1 MILTGHKVGFLG
13 GGAMAEALIAG
24 ILKKELL
31 PCSQITVSDVSNSRL
46 TYLQEKYSVV
56 VSDNNRTLVTKSDI
70 VILAVKPFIVE
81 KILLEVKDLFIQ
93 NKMIISIAAGLTT
106 ACIEELL
113 DVPVPVV
120 RVMPNTPALIGAGI
134 SAVATGKYA
143 DQQAERKAVAVF
155 SAVGKTVLLQE
166 SLMDSV
172 TGLSG
177 SGPAYIYL
185 ILEALS
191 DAGVRMGLPR
201 DVATLLSTQTMIGAA
216 GMVLET
222 GEHVAVLKDRVTT
235 PGGTTVAGLFALE
248 EAGVRSALMKAVE
261 AATIRSREI
270 SGRSK

>member
-1 MILTGHKVGFLG
+1 MILAGHKLGFLG

-31 PCSQITVSDVSNSRL
+31 PSSQITVSDLSNPRL

-56 VSDNNRTLVTKSDI
+56 VSDNNRDLVTAADI
-70 VILAVKPFIVE
+70 VILAVKPFVVE
-81 KILLEVKDLFIQ
+81 KILLEVKNLFIQ

-106 ACIEELL
+106 AYVEELIA
-113 DVPVPVV
+113 VPVPVV

-134 SAVATGKYA
+134 SAVASGKYA
-143 DQQAERKAVAVF
+143 DQQAEEKAVAVF

-201 DVATLLSTQTMIGAA
+201 DVATLLSAQTMIGAA
-216 GMVLET
+216 GMVMET
-222 GEHVAVLKDRVTT
+222 GEHVAVLKERVTT
-235 PGGTTVAGLFALE
+235 PGGTTVAGLFSLE
-248 EAGVRSALMKAVE
+248 EAGVRAALMKAVE
-261 AATIRSREI
+261 AATVRSREL
-270 SGRSK
+270 SSRSK

>member
-1 MILTGHKVGFLG
+1 MILKGHKLGFLG

-31 PCSQITVSDVSNSRL
+31 PCSQISVSDVSNTRL
-46 TYLQEKYSVV
+46 TYLHEKYSVV
-56 VSDNNRTLVTKSDI
+56 VLNDNRALVTGTDI

-81 KILLEVKDLFIQ
+81 KILLEAKDLFTPY
-93 NKMIISIAAGLTT
+93 KMLISIAAGLKTSYV
-106 ACIEELL
+106 EEIIG
-113 DVPVPVV
+113 VPVPVV

-134 SAVATGKYA
+134 SAIAAGKYA
-143 DQQAERKAVAVF
+143 DRQAEQKAVAVF

-177 SGPAYIYL
+177 SGPAYMYL

-201 DVATLLSTQTMIGAA
+201 DVATLLSAQTMLGAA

-222 GEHVAVLKDRVTT
+222 GEHTAVLKDRVTT
-235 PGGTTVAGLFALE
+235 PGGTTVAGLFELE

-261 AATIRSREI
+261 AATIRSREL
-270 SGRSK
+270 SGK